1 MQRIGRSRHQKNKS
15 AKGLIIT
22 NVPDDKIEAYALII
36 RMKNRSVENQP
47 MNSHSLDVL
56 ALHLVGFSLEMKEE
70 DEQVS
75 KDLSIINKSYPFK
88 NVSFFDIDACLNL
101 LDKNGIIKYD
111 KGIYLPFEGY
121 IHY

>member
-36 RMKNRSVENQP
+36 RMKNRSVKDQP
-47 MNSHSLDVL
+47 MNSRSLDVL
-56 ALHLVGFSLEMKEE
+56 ALHLVGFSLERKEE

-75 KDLSIINKSYPFK
+75 KDLSIVNKSYPFK

-121 IHY
+121 IHS